1 MATPST
7 EISPGVWTRNLGAA
21 VRRHRKLAGLNQAE
35 LARLAGVG
43 KTVIHDL
50 EKGKPTMQIDT
61 VLKILAALNIRLEWT
76 SPLGEAGDA

>member
-1 MATPST
+1 MAAAAPANAPSA
-7 EISPGVWTRNLGAA
+7 WTRNLGAA

-43 KTVIHDL
+43 KTVVHDL
-50 EKGKPTMQIDT
+50 EKGKPTMQVDT